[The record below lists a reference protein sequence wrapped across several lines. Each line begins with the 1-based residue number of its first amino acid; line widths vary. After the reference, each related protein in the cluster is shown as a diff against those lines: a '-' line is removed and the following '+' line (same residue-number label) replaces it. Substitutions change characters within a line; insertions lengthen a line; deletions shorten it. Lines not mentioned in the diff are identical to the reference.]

1 MKIKYYFM
9 MLSAC
14 ALMSSCQKNASSVQ
28 TSQEN
33 QPIKVTLTA
42 TIGGDDTK
50 VSYVEEDN
58 VLKTEW
64 ELYDKVSVLS
74 LDSGGNVL
82 ANNVFTATSA
92 GKTGVF
98 EGEFSNNPQTASV
111 WVYYPALTEGEGTEE
126 KPWQVPSA
134 NSLNTFGV
142 LSDVKVNHTYSST
155 MDFSS
160 GYQLQKESNVFS
172 NLEQFMVMSGEADIE
187 KLASSKLDVRLYHRS
202 YVVKM
207 DITLP
212 KAGLTVHH
220 LNVYAK
226 TSDDQ
231 DIPISGCGWVDINKP
246 ESFPG
251 GQDSFWVINFGDDMN
266 VLTYS
271 GTGLKVDGT
280 TLTAYVVGYGGVSWN
295 YIAQQELYYTLTAG
309 DYLTFDATITD
320 NGSNYNCVPAR
331 KDITKTTKLENGK
344 MYRLSATLEKKQAE

>member
-98 EGEFSNNPQTASV
+98 EAYRGCKTWKVFGS
-111 WVYYPALTEGEGTEE
+111 AL
-126 KPWQVPSA
+126 
-134 NSLNTFGV
+134 
-142 LSDVKVNHTYSST
+142 
-155 MDFSS
+155 
-160 GYQLQKESNVFS
+160 
-172 NLEQFMVMSGEADIE
+172 
-187 KLASSKLDVRLYHRS
+187 
-202 YVVKM
+202 
-207 DITLP
+207 
-212 KAGLTVHH
+212 
-220 LNVYAK
+220 
-226 TSDDQ
+226 
-231 DIPISGCGWVDINKP
+231 
-246 ESFPG
+246 
-251 GQDSFWVINFGDDMN
+251 
-266 VLTYS
+266 
-271 GTGLKVDGT
+271 
-280 TLTAYVVGYGGVSWN
+280 
-295 YIAQQELYYTLTAG
+295 
-309 DYLTFDATITD
+309 
-320 NGSNYNCVPAR
+320 
-331 KDITKTTKLENGK
+331 
-344 MYRLSATLEKKQAE
+344 